1 MTLTLTIDNTNWL
14 EANFIEDEKVI
25 HCEAFSGHREHI
37 ELLRNKALEY
47 GVDLTEFEELIA
59 ECESNFEYPSEES
72 IQEELELQVKA
83 ELKSAKELALNS
95 ITVEVNGKVFDGRAK
110 DQVNIMAAIQA
121 AELLNKTEETWVLN
135 DDTKQI
141 VTVEELKLALAL
153 SIQRVGEIVRG

>member
-1 MTLTLTIDNTNWL
+1 MILSIKTAEDKKAEL
-14 EANFIEDEKVI
+14 EAQ
-25 HCEAFSGHREHI
+25 A
-37 ELLRNKALEY
+37 
-47 GVDLTEFEELIA
+47 
-59 ECESNFEYPSEES
+59 
-72 IQEELELQVKA
+72 KA
-83 ELKSAKELALNS
+83 ELKAAKELALNS

-110 DQVNIMAAIQA
+110 DQVNIMATIQA

>member
-1 MTLTLTIDNTNWL
+1 MIETVKIQGTGYLLNGTMHVPGNAPGNSEYELIKQWIAEGNTPEPEFTDEEVAAKLALETYNTN
-14 EANFIEDEKVI
+14 
-25 HCEAFSGHREHI
+25 
-37 ELLRNKALEY
+37 KA
-47 GVDLTEFEELIA
+47 
-59 ECESNFEYPSEES
+59 
-72 IQEELELQVKA
+72 
-83 ELKSAKELALNS
+83 AKELALNS

-141 VTVEELKLALAL
+141 VTVDELKLALAL

>member
-1 MTLTLTIDNTNWL
+1 MILKLCNDGQSVFG
-14 EANFIEDEKVI
+14 EGEDGVFVSYSINAE
-25 HCEAFSGHREHI
+25 
-37 ELLRNKALEY
+37 EY
-47 GVDLTEFEELIA
+47 KQWIA
-59 ECESNFEYPSEES
+59 EGNEPEPEFTDEEVAAKLAVETYN
-72 IQEELELQVKA
+72 IAKA
-83 ELKSAKELALNS
+83 AKELALNS

-153 SIQRVGEIVRG
+153 AIQRVGEIVRG